1 MRTRYRFAALAAVFL
16 VAIVLVGVPASA
28 QLPAGTSLEGFGL
41 KIFKVESGLYPFVQ
55 AYIRTFDQNM
65 RPLVNLNEMNI
76 GVMVKGRSYDLAKRQ
91 YMVQSISNRDEAVRT
106 IFVLDCSKT
115 MKGEPFEAALR
126 AAARFIDSKRK
137 QDQVAILAVNDA
149 PGGYEIVSN
158 FERDPGQLARRL
170 ADVRCD
176 ANTTPL
182 YDGIAAAMQMSGM
195 VSQGGIQ
202 TSDAEYII
210 SSSIVVFSDGKDEG
224 SALARE
230 DLMSRITNLPLPIPI
245 YSLAYTRVGRDFL
258 RNLEALSKNSFG
270 VYYDIGE
277 SYNDM
282 QRCVE
287 DIQNILQ
294 NDYVVTFRSYIPVDG
309 GKHNMKVGLE
319 YPSRSGKMTY
329 QSADF
334 EALEPPPVERILAA
348 QNQLAQALTPLPDA
362 NPYLSNPHVNAAPA
376 EAAAPAQ

>member
-1 MRTRYRFAALAAVFL
+1 M
-16 VAIVLVGVPASA
+16 
-28 QLPAGTSLEGFGL
+28 
-41 KIFKVESGLYPFVQ
+41 VE
-55 AYIRTFDQNM
+55 
-65 RPLVNLNEMNI
+65 
-76 GVMVKGRSYDLAKRQ
+76 
-91 YMVQSISNRDEAVRT
+91 
-106 IFVLDCSKT
+106 
-115 MKGEPFEAALR
+115 R
-126 AAARFIDSKRK
+126 A
-137 QDQVAILAVNDA
+137 
-149 PGGYEIVSN
+149 
-158 FERDPGQLARRL
+158 
-170 ADVRCD
+170 
-176 ANTTPL
+176 
-182 YDGIAAAMQMSGM
+182 
-195 VSQGGIQ
+195 
-202 TSDAEYII
+202 
-210 SSSIVVFSDGKDEG
+210 DGKDEG

-294 NDYVVTFRSYIPVDG
+294 NDYVVTFRSYVPVDG

>member
-1 MRTRYRFAALAAVFL
+1 
-16 VAIVLVGVPASA
+16 
-28 QLPAGTSLEGFGL
+28 
-41 KIFKVESGLYPFVQ
+41 
-55 AYIRTFDQNM
+55 M

-137 QDQVAILAVNDA
+137 QDQVAILAVNDS

-224 SALARE
+224 SALARQTP
-230 DLMSRITNLPLPIPI
+230 SPRRPP
-245 YSLAYTRVGRDFL
+245 SAGRVVRP
-258 RNLEALSKNSFG
+258 
-270 VYYDIGE
+270 
-277 SYNDM
+277 
-282 QRCVE
+282 
-287 DIQNILQ
+287 
-294 NDYVVTFRSYIPVDG
+294 T
-309 GKHNMKVGLE
+309 
-319 YPSRSGKMTY
+319 
-329 QSADF
+329 
-334 EALEPPPVERILAA
+334 
-348 QNQLAQALTPLPDA
+348 
-362 NPYLSNPHVNAAPA
+362 
-376 EAAAPAQ
+376 